1 MIATCSNDAS
11 SCSATFSQAE
21 ASQTQESFFSVVQT
35 PCDVME
41 HPGYDVMESPDNEST
56 KYEAASDEKLGA
68 TNPYNT
74 RGSKLNVV
82 KQ

>member
-21 ASQTQESFFSVVQT
+21 EVRLKNRFLASFRRLVI
-35 PCDVME
+35 ME
-41 HPGYDVMESPDNEST
+41 HPGYDVMESPDDAST